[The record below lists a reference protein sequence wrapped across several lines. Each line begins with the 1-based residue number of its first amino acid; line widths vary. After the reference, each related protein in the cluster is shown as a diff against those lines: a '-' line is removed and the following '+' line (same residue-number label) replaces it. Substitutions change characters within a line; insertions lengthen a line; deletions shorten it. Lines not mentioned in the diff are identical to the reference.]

1 MYPYRPG
8 SNFLSLPGCMPFRAQ
23 LFKGRVTLSKG
34 LIAIQRITANITY
47 CAIHWIEIYPVITL
61 SKLRTTDDR
70 PLEF

>member
-47 CAIHWIEIYPVITL
+47 CAIPWIANLSSNNVIQN
-61 SKLRTTDDR
+61 SNNR
-70 PLEF
+70 